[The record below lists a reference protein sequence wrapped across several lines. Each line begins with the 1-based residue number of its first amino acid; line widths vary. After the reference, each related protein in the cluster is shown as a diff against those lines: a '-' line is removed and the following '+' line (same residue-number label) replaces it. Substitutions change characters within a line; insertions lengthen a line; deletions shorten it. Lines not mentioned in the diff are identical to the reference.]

1 MFTPERMHQINVL
14 VFESEVE
21 NVARAIVKLGVL
33 HLVRLEEDEPWVDTL
48 KDYDTSSVQG
58 KISNLRDRIVNIMNI
73 LNIRKLPLKEVDEG
87 DFGLTRADFDRMDE
101 EISSIESAL
110 EELLARKRELT
121 SKIDRLRSVLSEIV
135 PLARAGIESLKGPYS
150 FIEVRYGEVTEE
162 NYGFLVDE
170 LAPMAAVA
178 LRLSQESGM
187 VRVLVIGLK
196 KDRLK
201 LKRILREAAF
211 KDVEVSEEVGEQSG
225 VASGEL
231 EKKIESL
238 KDEISEIDREINRIS
253 RERAGEVLDCHRA
266 LQVAHLL
273 MKVKQ
278 YLKKTSKTY
287 VFSGWV
293 PARKRKL
300 VESEIL
306 KAARG
311 RAIIEVVS
319 PEEIIGVKQGKVKV
333 PVLLRHPGFFRPFEM
348 LVSSYGLPDY
358 TFVDPTIFVAV
369 SFLVMFGIMF
379 GDIGHGVVLALIGW
393 YIGYRY
399 KRASESVKLVGR
411 LYLYCGISSAVFGVL
426 FGSIFGIEDAIPHL
440 WIKPMSNVLYF
451 FKVAV
456 YFGIVMISLG
466 IIFNILNAVRARNL
480 RAGLFD
486 HAGLVSAIIYW
497 GGIGIVSRFLSN
509 RPIPVKL
516 IVYSIIIPVIILFLK
531 EPIMALFTRRRPHFS
546 EGVGTYIME
555 GVIEVMEVVTGYLA
569 NTVSFIRVAAF
580 SLAHVGLFIAVFSL
594 ADMVKGSSGGAIYS
608 SLVLILGNMLIIAL
622 EGLVVTIQAI
632 RLEYYEFFGKFF
644 SGGGVAYKPIGL
656 GEVSRNE

>member
-1 MFTPERMHQINVL
+1 
-14 VFESEVE
+14 
-21 NVARAIVKLGVL
+21 
-33 HLVRLEEDEPWVDTL
+33 
-48 KDYDTSSVQG
+48 
-58 KISNLRDRIVNIMNI
+58 
-73 LNIRKLPLKEVDEG
+73 
-87 DFGLTRADFDRMDE
+87 
-101 EISSIESAL
+101 
-110 EELLARKRELT
+110 
-121 SKIDRLRSVLSEIV
+121 
-135 PLARAGIESLKGPYS
+135 
-150 FIEVRYGEVTEE
+150 
-162 NYGFLVDE
+162 
-170 LAPMAAVA
+170 
-178 LRLSQESGM
+178 
-187 VRVLVIGLK
+187 
-196 KDRLK
+196 
-201 LKRILREAAF
+201 
-211 KDVEVSEEVGEQSG
+211 
-225 VASGEL
+225 
-231 EKKIESL
+231 
-238 KDEISEIDREINRIS
+238 
-253 RERAGEVLDCHRA
+253 
-266 LQVAHLL
+266 
-273 MKVKQ
+273 
-278 YLKKTSKTY
+278 
-287 VFSGWV
+287 
-293 PARKRKL
+293 

-379 GDIGHGVVLALIGW
+379 GDIGP
-393 YIGYRY
+393 
-399 KRASESVKLVGR
+399 SESVKLVGR
-411 LYLYCGISSAVFGVL
+411 LYLYCGISSAVCGVL